1 MTATIVTRQIDAG
14 DLVFTFAVAPPRCPY
29 CHQDLAL
36 DADKRC
42 HCCSAPATADD
53 CLALLRYDLDSHVA
67 AGHQV
72 APMILD
78 NAAWLAAM
86 EDAGFIVDLATAIP
100 VALDVTR
107 PPSLPLL

>member
-1 MTATIVTRQIDAG
+1 MTATIVTRQIDAA

-42 HCCSAPATADD
+42 RCCSAPATAADR
-53 CLALLRYDLDSHVA
+53 LALLRYDLDSYVA
-67 AGHQV
+67 ACHPV

-78 NAAWLAAM
+78 NVAWLAAM
-86 EDAGFIVDLATAIP
+86 EDAGFILDLATGIP
-100 VALDVTR
+100 FALDVTR
-107 PPSLPLL
+107 PPTLPLL